1 MGAVEESDRAPA
13 GPAASG
19 RISTVVRGTTRR
31 QGIRGASVR
40 APDCPM
46 ALSARFVRPHD
57 SLGEDFA
64 CNCSRCL
71 SANRFEEA
79 VASAKA
85 RCQAVNASSGAG
97 SEDGDGD
104 DGGSPR
110 WGAELAHD
118 PKIDFEP
125 AMVVLAIGPPHNHGI
140 MHNFKRGNNCRFVR
154 QRAER
159 FFSMASTSA
168 PTMKWW
174 IGQLHYGIEK
184 LTQLAYFDAGTAQSA
199 VTLWRRTV
207 VKAGGGGAGVSSAC
221 PSFAGSLS
229 DGQVRE
235 LYRRINGANRNESAG
250 GDDDSR
256 GRPSLPDNA
265 GGSLPQ
271 PTLHRVRRR
280 RRRRRA
286 ASGRTDSSSY
296 SAGVRRGL
304 ERTGLRLEATMPRR
318 RLPSSPQQKGG
329 SVTGRRMRERRKR
342 GSGNKR
348 AADPTRRRTK
358 RRR

>member
-1 MGAVEESDRAPA
+1 MR
-13 GPAASG
+13 
-19 RISTVVRGTTRR
+19 
-31 QGIRGASVR
+31 
-40 APDCPM
+40 
-46 ALSARFVRPHD
+46 
-57 SLGEDFA
+57 
-64 CNCSRCL
+64 
-71 SANRFEEA
+71 
-79 VASAKA
+79 
-85 RCQAVNASSGAG
+85 
-97 SEDGDGD
+97 
-104 DGGSPR
+104 
-110 WGAELAHD
+110 
-118 PKIDFEP
+118 
-125 AMVVLAIGPPHNHGI
+125 
-140 MHNFKRGNNCRFVR
+140 
-154 QRAER
+154 
-159 FFSMASTSA
+159 
-168 PTMKWW
+168 
-174 IGQLHYGIEK
+174 
-184 LTQLAYFDAGTAQSA
+184 AYFDAGTAQSA

-207 VKAGGGGAGVSSAC
+207 VEAGGGGAGVSSAC
-221 PSFAGSLS
+221 PSLSAISAALPTIHGRAGSADAHDDNVEFECDGYESPPDLTSNMLARQVMQTESDFKGAMAAVLDDLKPPDTVMLARDVVTADLSPDIVALFREVIAAAGSLS

-235 LYRRINGANRNESAG
+235 IYRIIGANRNESAG
-250 GDDDSR
+250 GDDSR

-358 RRR
+358 RR